1 MNFHHKI
8 QEHHRSWPR
17 VRWLL
22 ATTRCGDAAGARRI
36 ICTEVSAPAIIE
48 QILHRHARKRLG
60 WLASHMQNVIALM
73 GEDQWPY
80 GIAPNR
86 HVLETLDRSH
96 HEQRLS
102 HRKIGI
108 EEMFAPETLTD

>member
-1 MNFHHKI
+1 
-8 QEHHRSWPR
+8 
-17 VRWLL
+17 
-22 ATTRCGDAAGARRI
+22 
-36 ICTEVSAPAIIE
+36 
-48 QILHRHARKRLG
+48 
-60 WLASHMQNVIALM
+60 MQNVIALM
-73 GEDQWPY
+73 GEDWWPY

-108 EEMFAPETLTD
+108 EEMFAPEILTD